1 MKFQALIAALL
12 FAIAPLLIVTPLIV
26 TSGCTTSAKTT
37 AYKTLKSVQDASVA
51 GLEMYGAACRRNE
64 VDAATRARVRDAY
77 SKYQSA
83 FAVAIDV
90 AQMDYSA
97 PPPAALT
104 EAVQNLLNLVAVF
117 KR

>member
-12 FAIAPLLIVTPLIV
+12 FAIAPPLIVTPLIV
-26 TSGCTTSAKTT
+26 TSGCTTPQKTI

-51 GLEMYGAACRRNE
+51 GLELYGAACRRNE
-64 VDAATRARVRDAY
+64 VDAPTRALVKDAY
-77 SKYQSA
+77 AKYQAA
-83 FAVAIDV
+83 FALAINA

-97 PPPAALT
+97 PVPAALT
-104 EAVQNLLNLVAVF
+104 EAVTNLLNLVAVF